1 MAGAQA
7 VCGPQGGESWEA
19 KAGEAVCVAKR
30 RNFILRACK
39 VLLSRGGTLS
49 DQSGVIK
56 VILVRDFRA

>member
-1 MAGAQA
+1 MVLREEKAGRRRLRA
-7 VCGPQGGESWEA
+7 SEA
-19 KAGEAVCVAKR
+19 GTGEAVRVVKR

-39 VLLSRGGTLS
+39 GLLSRGGTLS